1 MNKDEMHC
9 LGKITKLHGYKG
21 ELTVFL
27 ETAKL
32 ANYSQIQFLFLELNG
47 NLIPYKIELF
57 EPKTKN
63 AAKVKLQG
71 VNSEADAKALIKAL
85 VYIPENQLQSADA
98 LKKDMD
104 TWIGF
109 GVEDE
114 EYGYL
119 GEITHVGGLSTNPQ
133 IEILHESGVT
143 IFIPLQPEFILG
155 VDPEQA
161 MVHVE
166 APEGLI
172 DLYLS

>member
-1 MNKDEMHC
+1 MNQNEMHC

-27 ETAKL
+27 DTSKP
-32 ANYSQIQFLFLELNG
+32 ANYSQIEFLFLELKG
-47 NLIPYKIELF
+47 SLVPYKIELF

-63 AAKVKLQG
+63 AAKVKLVG
-71 VNSEADAKALIKAL
+71 VNSEKDAKVLVKSL
-85 VYIPENQLQSADA
+85 VYIPESQLQSADA

-104 TWIGF
+104 SWMGY
-109 GVEDE
+109 GVEDD

-119 GEITHVGGLSTNPQ
+119 GEITHVGGVSTNPQ
-133 IEILHESGVT
+133 IEILHESGAT

-155 VDPEQA
+155 VDPEQQ
-161 MVHVE
+161 MVHVQ
-166 APEGLI
+166 APDGLI